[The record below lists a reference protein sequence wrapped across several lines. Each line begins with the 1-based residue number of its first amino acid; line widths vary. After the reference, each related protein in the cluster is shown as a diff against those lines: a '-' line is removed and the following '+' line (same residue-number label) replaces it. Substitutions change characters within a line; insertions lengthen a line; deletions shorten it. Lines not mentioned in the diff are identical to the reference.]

1 MNRRIPAEAEP
12 NAANLDHPQPP
23 EQLNIETLR
32 QWQSDL
38 EGFVSQIR
46 RRLKS
51 LSQTMKNHRLRKNP
65 NEPAAGAA
73 ANRVESNAMY
83 PPAAEI
89 QAADHPERS
98 HHPAGN
104 QTPADNQAGPES
116 SFTAP
121 ISEDD
126 PLAQLDAIKRRLAE
140 QLENS

>member
-1 MNRRIPAEAEP
+1 MNRRLPAEAE
-12 NAANLDHPQPP
+12 LDADDLKSPQPP

-46 RRLKS
+46 KRLKS
-51 LSQTMKNHRLRKNP
+51 LSQTMKNHRLRRKTIQ
-65 NEPAAGAA
+65 
-73 ANRVESNAMY
+73 
-83 PPAAEI
+83 PAAESDTDSVESLAMNRASEI
-89 QAADHPERS
+89 QSAGYPERGPA
-98 HHPAGN
+98 PAGH
-104 QTPADNQAGPES
+104 QPAPAS
-116 SFTAP
+116 SFPAP

>member
-1 MNRRIPAEAEP
+1 MNRRLPAEAE
-12 NAANLDHPQPP
+12 LDADDLKSPQPP

-46 RRLKS
+46 KRLKS
-51 LSQTMKNHRLRKNP
+51 LSQTMKNHRLRRKTIQ
-65 NEPAAGAA
+65 
-73 ANRVESNAMY
+73 
-83 PPAAEI
+83 PAAESDTDSVESLAMNRASEI
-89 QAADHPERS
+89 QSAGYPERGPA
-98 HHPAGN
+98 PAGH
-104 QTPADNQAGPES
+104 QGPAGHQPAPAS
-116 SFTAP
+116 SFPAP